1 MPPARR
7 FFVVYFKG
15 VVSFFFFVK
24 ILTLRAGYTRMYPLY
39 KNVYKRLFCLN
50 IKALKGEKMKE
61 FTDVSCAATSN
72 RRYSV
77 RFGGPQGYGI
87 SPFCNNRFWNAP
99 RRPTFQNDATCT
111 SGCTATA
118 GFTLIELLVV
128 VLIIGIL
135 AAVALPQY
143 EKAVTKSRAMEA
155 LTLMGTLIQAE
166 EVYFMANGIYAF
178 ALGDLDVSLP
188 CKFVS
193 CSAGSTCSDRY
204 ICKNWDIHFIKHS
217 SGTSATG
224 TDHLEFTSVGN
235 RVPASFHYYPISQHR
250 RLCIAKENNE
260 KGKSLCLGLG
270 GTEIGKGNDSI
281 LYAL

>member
-1 MPPARR
+1 
-7 FFVVYFKG
+7 
-15 VVSFFFFVK
+15 
-24 ILTLRAGYTRMYPLY
+24 MYPLY

-50 IKALKGEKMKE
+50 IKALKGEKMKG
-61 FTDVSCAATSN
+61 FNKIWRLLPSSPKVSVGDPLFLKKENDRFPTTTLGNDDFMKKESHPELVSGSTAWVVN
-72 RRYSV
+72 R
-77 RFGGPQGYGI
+77 
-87 SPFCNNRFWNAP
+87 
-99 RRPTFQNDATCT
+99 
-111 SGCTATA
+111 

-224 TDHLEFTSVGN
+224 TDHLEFISVEN